1 MRLPATSVLAS
12 KLHYRLR
19 MDRFSQ
25 DFRHAL
31 RMLLKTP
38 VFTTVVI
45 FTLAVGIGANTAMF
59 SIVNGVLLQGL
70 PFRDPDRIV
79 DINEVERRDPV
90 GGGAIAPA
98 TFLDWQKMSTTLEA
112 MSAYAPRTF
121 NVAPAAGEPER
132 MRGAVTSTAFF
143 DVLGVSPLLG
153 RQFTRNDAEPGQG
166 QNVVLSHGLWQ
177 RYFSAS
183 PDVIN
188 QPVRLNG
195 QPFTVIGVMPAM
207 LNFPQNAQF
216 WIPASYDVPGC
227 GGPAGDPRGQRG
239 MHCLRGIA
247 RIKAGTSLQQANAE
261 LKTISDQL
269 AKQFPEDA
277 SNFIGVA
284 TPLQDQLVG
293 SARTP
298 LLVLLGAVACV
309 LLIVVANVANLLMA
323 RATVRVREFA
333 IRAAIGANRPAL
345 IRQLLTESVVIALV
359 GGVLGV
365 LLAFWSVD
373 LILALDPGDVPRVA
387 PIGVDGRALAFAFA
401 LSLVTGVL
409 FGVVPAW
416 QASKPQLQ
424 STLKDNTR
432 GATGDGHQHLAR
444 AGLVLAE
451 VSISL
456 VLLVGAG
463 LLFRSLMTLMD
474 TPLGFT
480 TSRMLTMAVAP
491 TGENYRSPGQFLGY
505 WQQVLERVRAV
516 PGVEQVALSSM
527 LPLGGGISVMSF
539 QPEGKPEVPPN
550 RQPLSHYVDIS
561 PGYFGTMG
569 IPVLRGR
576 EFTEQDAT
584 ENPRTILIN
593 EAMARREFADI
604 DPIGRRFSFGPG
616 EDGKPAWVEIVGVV
630 GNVRQ
635 YRADQDPVPMT
646 YAPYTA
652 ALGRAQ
658 NLMIRTKGDP
668 LAAAGAVRA
677 ALQALDPSLP
687 VSPPRTLDAVVGAS
701 LTQRKFNMTLL
712 LVFAGIALVLAIA
725 GIYGTVAYSVAQRT
739 QEIGIRVA
747 LGATSREIL
756 NLVLFSALKPVAAGL
771 AVGVVASLAL
781 TRTLERLVYGISTTD
796 PMTFISLPLL
806 LAAVALIAGLLPALR
821 ATRVDPLEALRV
833 D

>member
-1 MRLPATSVLAS
+1 M
-12 KLHYRLR
+12 LR
-19 MDRFSQ
+19 
-25 DFRHAL
+25 
-31 RMLLKTP
+31 KTP
-38 VFTTVVI
+38 VFTAVVI

-70 PFRDPDRIV
+70 PFRDAGRIV
-79 DINEVERRDPV
+79 DLNEVERRDPT

-98 TFLDWQKMSTTLEA
+98 SFSDWQKMSTTIEV

-143 DVLGVSPLLG
+143 DVLGVAPLLG

-166 QNVVLSHGLWQ
+166 QNVVLSYGLWQ
-177 RYFSAS
+177 RYFSAK

-188 QPVRLNG
+188 QTVRLNG
-195 QPFTVIGVMPAM
+195 QPHTVIGVMPATV
-207 LNFPQNAQF
+207 NFPENAQF
-216 WIPASYDVPGC
+216 WVPAAYDVPGC
-227 GGPAGDPRGQRG
+227 GGSGDPRGQRG
-239 MHCLRGIA
+239 LHCLRGIGRLA
-247 RIKAGTSLQQANAE
+247 ADTSLQQANAE
-261 LKTISDQL
+261 LQTISDQL
-269 AKQFPEDA
+269 AKQYPDES
-277 SNFIGVA
+277 SNFIAVA
-284 TPLQDQLVG
+284 TPLQEQLVG

-298 LLVLLGAVACV
+298 LLVLLGAVGCV

-323 RATVRVREFA
+323 RATVRARELA
-333 IRAAIGANRPAL
+333 IRAAIGANRSTL
-345 IRQLLTESVVIALV
+345 MRQLLTESVVIALV
-359 GGVLGV
+359 GGALGV

-373 LILALDPGDVPRVA
+373 LILALDPGEVPRVA
-387 PIGVDGRALAFAFA
+387 PIGVDGRALGFAVV
-401 LSLVTGVL
+401 LSMITGVL

-416 QASKPQLQ
+416 QASKPELQ
-424 STLKDNTR
+424 HTLKDNTR
-432 GATGDGHQHLAR
+432 GTTGDGHRHVAR

-474 TPLGFT
+474 MPLGFT
-480 TSRMLTMAVAP
+480 TSRMLTMTVAP

-505 WQQVLERVRAV
+505 WSRVLERVRAV
-516 PGVEQVALSSM
+516 PGVEQVALSSS
-527 LPLGGGISVMSF
+527 LPLGGGISVLSY
-539 QPEGKPEVPPN
+539 QAEGQPEVPPN
-550 RQPLSHYVDIS
+550 QQPLSYYVEAS
-561 PGYFGTMG
+561 PGYFSTMG
-569 IPVLRGR
+569 IAVLRGR
-576 EFTEQDAT
+576 EFTDQDAV
-584 ENPRTILIN
+584 EDPRTILIN
-593 EAMARREFADI
+593 EAMTRREFSDV

-616 EDGKPAWVEIVGVV
+616 EDGQPQWVEIVGVV

-646 YAPYTA
+646 YAPYTGSP
-652 ALGRAQ
+652 GRAQ
-658 NLMIRTKGDP
+658 NLMIRTAGEP
-668 LAAAGAVRA
+668 LAAAGAIRA
-677 ALQALDPSLP
+677 ALQSLDPSLP

-712 LVFAGIALVLAIA
+712 IAFAGIALVLAIA

-756 NLVLFSALKPVAAGL
+756 RLVLVGALKPVAAGL

-781 TRTLERLVYGISTTD
+781 TRALDRLVFGISTTD
-796 PMTFISLPLL
+796 PITFITLPVVLGV
-806 LAAVALIAGLLPALR
+806 VAFLAGLLPAMR

>member
-1 MRLPATSVLAS
+1 
-12 KLHYRLR
+12 
-19 MDRFSQ
+19 MDRFTQ
-25 DFRHAL
+25 DLRHAL
-31 RMLLKTP
+31 RMLLKAP

-70 PFRDPDRIV
+70 PFRNAERIV
-79 DINEVERRDPV
+79 DINEVERRDPT

-98 TFLDWQKMSTTLEA
+98 TFLDWQQMSTTLEA
-112 MSAYAPRTF
+112 MSAYTPRTF

-132 MRGAVTSTAFF
+132 MRGAVTSTSFF

-153 RQFTRNDAEPGQG
+153 RQFTRHDAEPGQG
-166 QNVVLSHGLWQ
+166 QNVVLSYGLWQ

-188 QPVRLNG
+188 QTVRLNG
-195 QPFTVIGVMPAM
+195 EPFTVIGVMPAT
-207 LNFPQNAQF
+207 LNFPQNTQF

-247 RIKAGTSLQQANAE
+247 RFKAGLSLQQANAE

-269 AKQFPEDA
+269 ASQYPDEA
-277 SNFIGVA
+277 SNFVGLA

-323 RATVRVREFA
+323 RATVRARELA
-333 IRAAIGANRPAL
+333 IRAAIGATRSTL
-345 IRQLLTESVVIALV
+345 VRQLLTESVVIALV
-359 GGVLGV
+359 GGLLGV

-373 LILALDPGDVPRVA
+373 LILALDPGEVPRVA
-387 PIGVDGRALAFAFA
+387 PIGVDGQALTFA
-401 LSLVTGVL
+401 LMLSMITGIL

-416 QASKPQLQ
+416 RASKPQLQ
-424 STLKDNTR
+424 NTLKDHTR
-432 GATGDGHQHLAR
+432 GATGDGHQHVAR
-444 AGLVLAE
+444 AGLVMAE
-451 VSISL
+451 VAISL

-474 TPLGFT
+474 MPLGFT

-505 WQQVLERVRAV
+505 WNQVLERVRAI
-516 PGVEQVALSSM
+516 PGVEQVALSGSV
-527 LPLGGGISVMSF
+527 PLGGGIGILTF
-539 QPEGKPEVPPN
+539 QPEGKPEMPPN
-550 RQPLSHYVDIS
+550 QQPLTNYVDVS
-561 PGYFGTMG
+561 PRYFSTMG
-569 IPVLRGR
+569 IPVMRGR
-576 EFTEQDAT
+576 EFTEQDAV

-593 EAMARREFADI
+593 EAMARREFPDT

-616 EDGKPAWVEIVGVV
+616 EDGKPDWVEIVGVV

-646 YAPYTA
+646 YAPYTSSPN
-652 ALGRAQ
+652 RAQ
-658 NLMIRTKGDP
+658 NLMIRTAGDP
-668 LAAAGAVRA
+668 MAIAGAVRA
-677 ALQALDPSLP
+677 ALQALDPTLP

-712 LVFAGIALVLAIA
+712 IVFAGIALVLAIA

-756 NLVLFSALKPVAAGL
+756 GLVLLGALKPVAGGL
-771 AVGVVASLAL
+771 VVGVVASLAL
-781 TRTLERLVYGISTTD
+781 TRALDRLVYGISTTD
-796 PMTFISLPLL
+796 PMTFISLPIVLGL
-806 LAAVALIAGLLPALR
+806 VAFIAGLLPALR

>member
-1 MRLPATSVLAS
+1 M
-12 KLHYRLR
+12 LR
-19 MDRFSQ
+19 
-25 DFRHAL
+25 
-31 RMLLKTP
+31 KTP
-38 VFTTVVI
+38 IFTAVVI

-70 PFRDPDRIV
+70 PFRDADRIV
-79 DINEVERRDPV
+79 DINEVERRDPA

-98 TFLDWQKMSTTLEA
+98 SFIDWQRMSTTIEV
-112 MSAYAPRTF
+112 MSAYTPRTF

-132 MRGAVTSTAFF
+132 MRGAVTSTGFF
-143 DVLGVSPLLG
+143 DVLGVSPILG

-166 QNVVLSHGLWQ
+166 QNVVLSYGLWQ
-177 RYFSAS
+177 RYFSAA

-188 QPVRLNG
+188 QTVRLNG
-195 QPFTVIGVMPAM
+195 QPHTVIGVMPAAV
-207 LNFPQNAQF
+207 NFPQNAQF
-216 WIPASYDVPGC
+216 WVPAAYDVPGC
-227 GGPAGDPRGQRG
+227 GGSGDPRGQRG
-239 MHCLRGIA
+239 LHCLRGIA
-247 RIKAGTSLQQANAE
+247 RLKADTSLQQANAE
-261 LKTISDQL
+261 LETISDQL
-269 AKQFPEDA
+269 AKQYPDES

-323 RATVRVREFA
+323 RATVRARELA
-333 IRAAIGANRPAL
+333 IRAAVGANRSTL
-345 IRQLLTESVVIALV
+345 MRQLLTESVVIALV
-359 GGVLGV
+359 GGALGV

-373 LILALDPGDVPRVA
+373 LILALDPGEVPRVA
-387 PIGVDGRALAFAFA
+387 PIGVDGRALGFAMV
-401 LSLVTGVL
+401 LSMITGVL

-416 QASKPQLQ
+416 QASKPELQ
-424 STLKDNTR
+424 NTLKDNTR
-432 GATGDGHQHLAR
+432 GTTGDGNRHIAR

-474 TPLGFT
+474 MPLGFT
-480 TSRMLTMAVAP
+480 TSRMVTMTVAP

-505 WQQVLERVRAV
+505 WSRVLERVRAV
-516 PGVEQVALSSM
+516 PGVEQVALSSS
-527 LPLGGGISVMSF
+527 LPLGGGISVLSF
-539 QPEGKPEVPPN
+539 QAEGKPEVPPN
-550 RQPLSHYVDIS
+550 QQPLSYYVEAS
-561 PGYFGTMG
+561 PGYFSTMG
-569 IPVLRGR
+569 IAVLRGR
-576 EFTEQDAT
+576 EFTDQDAV
-584 ENPRTILIN
+584 EDPRTILIN
-593 EAMARREFADI
+593 EAMARREFPDA
-604 DPIGRRFSFGPG
+604 DPIGRRFSFGSG
-616 EDGKPAWVEIVGVV
+616 EDGQPQWVEIVGVV

-652 ALGRAQ
+652 SPARAQ
-658 NLMIRTKGDP
+658 NLMIRTSGEP
-668 LAAAGAVRA
+668 LAAAGAIRA
-677 ALQALDPSLP
+677 ALQSLDPSLP

-712 LVFAGIALVLAIA
+712 MVFAGIALVLAIA

-747 LGATSREIL
+747 LGASSREIL
-756 NLVLFSALKPVAAGL
+756 HLVLFGALKPVAAGL
-771 AVGVVASLAL
+771 GVGVVASLAL
-781 TRTLERLVYGISTTD
+781 TRALDRLVFGISTTD
-796 PMTFISLPLL
+796 PMTFITLPLVL
-806 LAAVALIAGLLPALR
+806 GMVAFIASLLPALR